1 MVAVGNVLPSV
12 KLGRE
17 RDAKIVD
24 LIRESGPYNREQ
36 IQALLFPNH
45 TGPQKCS
52 QRLGKLVQRG
62 RIKRLKFGDS
72 GQYVYYA
79 DKWTQKSEHTL
90 MVNWVY
96 VALMTQ
102 RKSWF
107 KVQAFVREYHC
118 RWDGGEFW
126 ADALIV
132 LTNTQTGALKTA
144 LVEVDRDPNRFSKV
158 PRYAEYYCSNAWCGL
173 WWAKKDA
180 EGYHPF
186 PRLLVVTERRERVL
200 AAVERDNVGVDGK
213 NKLRVTVAGL
223 DEARGDLYRLL

>member
-1 MVAVGNVLPSV
+1 MVAVGKVLPSV

-62 RIKRLKFGDS
+62 KIKRLKFNDS

-79 DKWTQKSEHTL
+79 DKWSQKSEHTL

-96 VALMTQ
+96 VALVQ
-102 RKSWF
+102 QKKSWF
-107 KVQAFVREYHC
+107 KLQAFTREYHC
-118 RWDGGEFW
+118 RWDGGELL

-132 LTNTQTGALKTA
+132 LKNTQTGTLKA
-144 LVEVDRDPNRFSKV
+144 VLVEVDRDPNRFDKI
-158 PRYAEYYCSNAWCGL
+158 PRYTEYYRSNAWVPL
-173 WWAKKDA
+173 WWAQKDG
-180 EGYHPF
+180 EGYHTF
-186 PRLLVVTERRERVL
+186 PRLLVVTERKERVL
-200 AAVERDNVGVDGK
+200 RAIERDNAEG
-213 NKLRVTVAGL
+213 LRVAVATL
-223 DEARGDLYRLL
+223 EEVKKDLYRLL